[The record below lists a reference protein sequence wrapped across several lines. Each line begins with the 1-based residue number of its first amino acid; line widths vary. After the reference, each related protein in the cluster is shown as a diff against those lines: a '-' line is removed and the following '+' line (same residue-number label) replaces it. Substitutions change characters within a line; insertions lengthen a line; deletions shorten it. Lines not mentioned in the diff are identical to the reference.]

1 MFTRQVWRFLVLVPF
16 LFGHVPLWATPP
28 QFSLTE
34 VGSLGGRYNVG
45 YAINNSGD
53 IVGQAS
59 TDLSEL
65 PTYHAFLY
73 QHDRNITTDLGTLRR
88 TKQLGSCDQ

>member
-1 MFTRQVWRFLVLVPF
+1 VWRFLVLVPF
-16 LFGHVPLWATPP
+16 LFGHAPLWATPP

-59 TDLSEL
+59 TDLSES
-65 PTYHAFLY
+65 PKYAFLY
-73 QHDRNITTDLGTLRR
+73 QHDRVHAR
-88 TKQLGSCDQ
+88 